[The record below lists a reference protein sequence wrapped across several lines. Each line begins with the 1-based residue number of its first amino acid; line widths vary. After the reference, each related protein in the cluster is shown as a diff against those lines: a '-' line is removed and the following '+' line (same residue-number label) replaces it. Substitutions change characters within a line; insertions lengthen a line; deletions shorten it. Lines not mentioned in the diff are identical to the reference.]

1 MKKLLPL
8 LLVAALQT
16 QAENVLH
23 RGNDDEPATLDPQ
36 LAQGMPEMHILR
48 DMFVGLVDEAPDA
61 SLIAGAAE
69 RWEISDDGLTY
80 TFYLRDGKWSDG
92 NAVTAQDFVY
102 AWQRAVDPAVGSKYA
117 FFLYPIKNAKAIN
130 EGNAE
135 LSTLGASAVD
145 AKTLKVELENP
156 TPYFLGML
164 TNAVAY
170 PVPKVV
176 VEKHQKDW
184 TRPENIVSNG
194 AFTLQAWQPQAQI
207 VLAKAANYYDAASVS
222 LDKVIYYPTSDQ
234 NAALKR
240 YRAGELDFTSDVPVE
255 QIKWVRENL
264 PKELHTHSQLGVF
277 YYGFNLTK
285 PPFKDNIKLR
295 EALTLAIDREPIVES
310 ITGNGEEA
318 AYGFVV
324 PGVDNYGAAYRPAYA
339 DMPREAR
346 LARAKQLYAEAG
358 YSQDKPL
365 KVELLYNT
373 NENNKKIS
381 VAIAA
386 MWKQALGVETELIN
400 KEWKTYL
407 SDRRSYN
414 TQVFRG
420 SWLGDYNDANTFL
433 DLFVS
438 GGGSNTVGLADPEF
452 DALIAKAAQTQ
463 DMAARAEI
471 LHQAEKRLIDNFS
484 LIPVYYFV
492 SKHMVKPYVSGYAPN
507 VMDHWQS
514 KYLKVA
520 RP

>member
-1 MKKLLPL
+1 MKKILSL
-8 LLVAALQT
+8 LLLSAFTA

-23 RGNDDEPATLDPQ
+23 RSNDDEPATLDPQ

-69 RWEISDDGLTY
+69 RWEISEDGLTY
-80 TFYLRDGKWSDG
+80 TFYLRDAKWSDG
-92 NAVTAQDFVY
+92 SAVSAQDFIY
-102 AWQRAVDPAVGSKYA
+102 AWQRALDPAVGSKYA

-130 EGNAE
+130 EGKSDISA
-135 LSTLGASAVD
+135 LGVTALD
-145 AKTLKVELENP
+145 ERTLKVELENP

-164 TNAVAY
+164 TNSVAY
-170 PVPKVV
+170 PVPKAV
-176 VEKHQKDW
+176 VEKYQKEW
-184 TRPENIVSNG
+184 TRPEHLVSNG
-194 AFTLQAWQPQAQI
+194 AFALQDWKPQAK
-207 VLAKAANYYDAASVS
+207 VTLVKSAHYYDADKVS
-222 LDKVIYYPTSDQ
+222 LDKVIYYPAQPNT
-234 NAALKR
+234 ALQR

-255 QIKWVRENL
+255 QLKWVRENL
-264 PKELHTHSQLGVF
+264 PNELHTYSQLGVF

-295 EALTLAIDREPIVES
+295 EALTLAVEREPIVKN
-310 ITGNGEEA
+310 ITGSGEEA
-318 AYGFVV
+318 AYSFVV
-324 PGVDNYGAAYRPAYA
+324 PGIDNYPQTYRPAYA
-339 DMPREAR
+339 DMPREER
-346 LARAKQLYAEAG
+346 IERAKALYREAG
-358 YSQDKPL
+358 YSKDNPL

-373 NENNKKIS
+373 NENNQKIS
-381 VAIAA
+381 VALAA
-386 MWKQALGVETELIN
+386 MWKQTLGVETELIN

-433 DLFVS
+433 DLFVT
-438 GGGSNTVGLADPEF
+438 GGGSNTVGLADAEF

-463 DMAARAEI
+463 DMRARAEV
-471 LHQAEKRLIDNFS
+471 LYQAEKRLIDNFS
-484 LIPVYYFV
+484 LIPIYYFV
-492 SKHMVKPYVSGYAPN
+492 SKHMAKPYISGYKQN

-514 KYLKVA
+514 KYLKVE

>member
-1 MKKLLPL
+1 MKKLLAL
-8 LLVAALQT
+8 LLLAALDT

-23 RGNDDEPATLDPQ
+23 RSNDDEPSTLDPQ

-48 DMFVGLVDEAPDA
+48 DMFLGLVDEAPDA

-69 RWEISDDGLTY
+69 RWEISKDGLTY
-80 TFYLRDGKWSDG
+80 TFHLRDGKWSDG
-92 NAVTAQDFVY
+92 TAVTAQDFVY
-102 AWQRAVDPAVGSKYA
+102 AWQRALDPAVGSKYA
-117 FFLYPIKNAKAIN
+117 FFLYPIKNAKTIN

-135 LSTLGASAVD
+135 VAALGAEAID
-145 AKTLKVELENP
+145 ARTLKVQLENP

-170 PVPKVV
+170 PVPKAV
-176 VEKHQKDW
+176 VEKHQKEW

-194 AFTLQAWQPQAQI
+194 AFTLQEWQPQARL
-207 VLAKAANYYDAASVS
+207 VLAKAPHYFNADQVS
-222 LDKVIYYPTSDQ
+222 LDKVIYYPTQ
-234 NAALKR
+234 PNAALQR

-255 QIKWVRENL
+255 QLKWVRENL
-264 PKELHTHSQLGVF
+264 PQELHTHSQLGVF

-295 EALTLAIDREPIVES
+295 EALTLAVEREPIVKN
-310 ITGNGEEA
+310 ITGSGEEP
-318 AYGFVV
+318 AYSFVV
-324 PGVDNYGAAYRPAYA
+324 PGVDNYGASYRPAYA
-339 DMPREAR
+339 DMPREER
-346 LARAKQLYAEAG
+346 IARAKQLYAEAG
-358 YSQDKPL
+358 YGKDNPL

-373 NENNKKIS
+373 NENNQKIS

-386 MWKQALGVETELIN
+386 MWKQTLGVKTELIN

-452 DALIAKAAQTQ
+452 DALIAQAAQTQ
-463 DMAARAEI
+463 DMDKRSEI

-492 SKHMVKPYVSGYAPN
+492 SKHMVKPYVSGYEAN

-514 KYLKVA
+514 KYLKVN

>member
-1 MKKLLPL
+1 MKKLLAL
-8 LLVAALQT
+8 LLLAALGA

-23 RGNDDEPATLDPQ
+23 RSNDDEPSTLDPQ

-48 DMFVGLVDEAPDA
+48 DMFLGLVDEAPDA

-69 RWEISDDGLTY
+69 RWEISKDGLTY
-80 TFYLRDGKWSDG
+80 TFHLRDGKWSDG
-92 NAVTAQDFVY
+92 TAVTAQDFVY
-102 AWQRAVDPAVGSKYA
+102 AWQRALDPAVGSKYA
-117 FFLYPIKNAKAIN
+117 FFLYPIKNAKTIN

-135 LSTLGASAVD
+135 VAALGAEAID
-145 AKTLKVELENP
+145 ARTLKVQLENP

-170 PVPKVV
+170 PVPKAV
-176 VEKHQKDW
+176 VEKHQKEW

-194 AFTLQAWQPQAQI
+194 AFTLQEWQPQARL
-207 VLAKAANYYDAASVS
+207 VLAKAPHYFNADQVS
-222 LDKVIYYPTSDQ
+222 LDKVIYYPTQ
-234 NAALKR
+234 PNAALQR

-255 QIKWVRENL
+255 QLKWVRENL
-264 PKELHTHSQLGVF
+264 PQELHTHSQLGVF

-295 EALTLAIDREPIVES
+295 EALTLAVEREPIVKN
-310 ITGNGEEA
+310 ITGSGEEP
-318 AYGFVV
+318 AYSFVV
-324 PGVDNYGAAYRPAYA
+324 PGVDNYGASYRPAYA
-339 DMPREAR
+339 DMPREER
-346 LARAKQLYAEAG
+346 IARAKQLYAEAG
-358 YSQDKPL
+358 YGKDNPL

-373 NENNKKIS
+373 NENNQKIS

-386 MWKQALGVETELIN
+386 MWKQTLGVKTELIN

-452 DALIAKAAQTQ
+452 DALIAQAAQTQ
-463 DMAARAEI
+463 DMGKRSEI

-492 SKHMVKPYVSGYAPN
+492 SKHMVKPYVSGYEAN

-514 KYLKVA
+514 KYLKVN

>member
-1 MKKLLPL
+1 MKKLLAL
-8 LLVAALQT
+8 LLLAALGT

-23 RGNDDEPATLDPQ
+23 RSNDDEPSTLDPQ

-48 DMFVGLVDEAPDA
+48 DMFLGLVDEAPDA

-69 RWEISDDGLTY
+69 RWEISKDGLTY
-80 TFYLRDGKWSDG
+80 TFHLRDGKWSDG
-92 NAVTAQDFVY
+92 TAVTAQDFVY
-102 AWQRAVDPAVGSKYA
+102 AWQRALDPAVGSKYA
-117 FFLYPIKNAKAIN
+117 FFLYPIKNAKTIN

-135 LSTLGASAVD
+135 VAALGTEAID
-145 AKTLKVELENP
+145 ARTLKVQLENP

-170 PVPKVV
+170 PVPKAV
-176 VEKHQKDW
+176 VEKHQKEW

-194 AFTLQAWQPQAQI
+194 AFTLQEWQPQARL
-207 VLAKAANYYDAASVS
+207 VLAKAPHYFNADQVS
-222 LDKVIYYPTSDQ
+222 LDKVIYYPTQ
-234 NAALKR
+234 PNAALQR

-255 QIKWVRENL
+255 QLKWVRENL
-264 PKELHTHSQLGVF
+264 PQELHTHSQLGVF

-295 EALTLAIDREPIVES
+295 EALTLAVEREPIVKN
-310 ITGNGEEA
+310 ITGSGEEP
-318 AYGFVV
+318 AYSFVV
-324 PGVDNYGAAYRPAYA
+324 PGVDNYGASYRPAYA
-339 DMPREAR
+339 DMPREER
-346 LARAKQLYAEAG
+346 IARAKQLYAEAG
-358 YSQDKPL
+358 YGKDNPL

-373 NENNKKIS
+373 NENNQKIS

-386 MWKQALGVETELIN
+386 MWKQTLGVKTELIN

-452 DALIAKAAQTQ
+452 DALIAQAAQTQ
-463 DMAARAEI
+463 DMGKRSEI

-492 SKHMVKPYVSGYAPN
+492 SKHMVKPYVSGYEAN

-514 KYLKVA
+514 KYLKVN

>member
-1 MKKLLPL
+1 MKKLLAL
-8 LLVAALQT
+8 LLLAALGT
-16 QAENVLH
+16 QAESVLH
-23 RGNDDEPATLDPQ
+23 RSNDDEPSTLDPQ

-48 DMFVGLVDEAPDA
+48 DMFLGLVDEAPDA

-69 RWEISDDGLTY
+69 RWEISEDGLTY
-80 TFYLRDGKWSDG
+80 TFHLRDGKWSDG
-92 NAVTAQDFVY
+92 TAVTAQDFVY
-102 AWQRAVDPAVGSKYA
+102 AWQRALDPAVGSKYA
-117 FFLYPIKNAKAIN
+117 FFLYPIKNAKTIN

-135 LSTLGASAVD
+135 VATLGAEAID
-145 AKTLKVELENP
+145 ARTLKVQLENP
-156 TPYFLGML
+156 TSYFLGML

-170 PVPKVV
+170 PVPKAV
-176 VEKHQKDW
+176 VEKHQKEW

-194 AFTLQAWQPQAQI
+194 AFTLQEWQPQARL
-207 VLAKAANYYDAASVS
+207 VLAKAPHYFNADQVS
-222 LDKVIYYPTSDQ
+222 LDKVIYYPTQ
-234 NAALKR
+234 PNAALQR

-255 QIKWVRENL
+255 QLKWVRENL
-264 PKELHTHSQLGVF
+264 PQELHTHSQLGVF

-295 EALTLAIDREPIVES
+295 EALTLAVEREPIVKN
-310 ITGNGEEA
+310 ITGSGEEP
-318 AYGFVV
+318 AYSFVV
-324 PGVDNYGAAYRPAYA
+324 PGVDNYGASYRPAYA
-339 DMPREAR
+339 DMPREER
-346 LARAKQLYAEAG
+346 IARAKQLYAEAG
-358 YSQDKPL
+358 YGKDNPL

-373 NENNKKIS
+373 NENNQKIS

-386 MWKQALGVETELIN
+386 MWKQTLGVKTELIN

-438 GGGSNTVGLADPEF
+438 GGGSNTVGLVDPEF
-452 DALIAKAAQTQ
+452 DALIAQAAQTQ
-463 DMAARAEI
+463 DMDKRSEI

-484 LIPVYYFV
+484 FIPVYYFV
-492 SKHMVKPYVSGYAPN
+492 SKHMVKPYVSGYEAN

-514 KYLKVA
+514 KYLKVN